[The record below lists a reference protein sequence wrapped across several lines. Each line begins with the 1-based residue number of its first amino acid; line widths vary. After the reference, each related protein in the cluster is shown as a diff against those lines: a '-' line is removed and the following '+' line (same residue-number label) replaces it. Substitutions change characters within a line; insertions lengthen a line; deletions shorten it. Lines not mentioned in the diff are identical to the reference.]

1 MADNGLTIDPSAS
14 VLLFM
19 DFQNDIVAPGGKL
32 APSDD
37 KALAR
42 FAAAIDATAAL
53 LAQIRQT
60 PLPVIHIAVGRVP
73 GHPGLNPHAPMFQ
86 YMAKVD
92 ALVSGSDGFAFHDD
106 LQPATGELALV
117 KYGISAFAGT
127 ELAPLLHS
135 RGITTLVLA
144 GTVTH
149 WVVEGTARDAA
160 DRGYR
165 VVALSDCCASGSLDR
180 HETAL
185 DNIGSIGTVVESGD
199 LLGALGIA

>member
-1 MADNGLTIDPSAS
+1 MAGNGLTLDSSTSA
-14 VLLFM
+14 LLVM
-19 DFQNDIVAPGGKL
+19 DFQNDIVSAGGKL

-37 KALAR
+37 EALAR

-53 LAQIRQT
+53 LDLVRQT
-60 PLPVIHIAVGRVP
+60 QLPVIHIAVGRKP
-73 GHPGLNPHAPMFQ
+73 DHPGLNPYAPMFQ

-92 ALVSGSDGFAFHDD
+92 ALVLGSDGFAFHDR
-106 LQPATGELALV
+106 LQPAAGELALV

-127 ELAPLLHS
+127 ELAQLLQA
-135 RGITTLVLA
+135 RGIATLILA

-165 VVALSDCCASGSLDR
+165 VVAVSDCCASGSLDR
-180 HETAL
+180 HNTAL
-185 DNIGSIGTVVESGD
+185 ENIGFIGTVVESGD
-199 LLGALGIA
+199 LLRAVGIA